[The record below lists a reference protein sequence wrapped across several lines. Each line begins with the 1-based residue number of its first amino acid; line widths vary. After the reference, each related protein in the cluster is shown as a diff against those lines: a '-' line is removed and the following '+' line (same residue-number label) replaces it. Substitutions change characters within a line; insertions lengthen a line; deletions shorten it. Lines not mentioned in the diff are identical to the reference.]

1 MDLRRVILVIG
12 KHISARLN
20 GAIAMINS
28 ILQTL
33 FKVLALTLPIVFSP
47 GVFAHHSDKGLDLD
61 SEVMLEGVVTKVN
74 WRNPH
79 IYFVMQV
86 AGQDGQPAEWTIQM
100 ASIPWLARRGW
111 TSDSVN
117 VGDELFV
124 RAHPAIDGRDYGVFV
139 SIEKGGVRLPQN
151 NPVELTGDVTATSLE
166 GTWLGDR
173 STIGDFTLFFDR
185 LITTEKGTV
194 ARDEF
199 VAISAMNPMATCN
212 TRPTPATL
220 VSAGGYLEEIEYLD
234 DTIILRNEIFDT
246 ERIVYM
252 DGRSHPEGGERTPQ
266 GHSIGSWEG
275 DVLVVDTVA
284 FADHRSPYQNGI
296 PSGAQKHVVEKY
308 QLNEDGSRIL
318 LEMMLEDPEYL
329 VSPLTDTMEWVYAPD
344 QNMIPWECDED
355 STQGFLPQ

>member
-1 MDLRRVILVIG
+1 M
-12 KHISARLN
+12 
-20 GAIAMINS
+20 
-28 ILQTL
+28 LQTL
-33 FKVLALTLPIVFSP
+33 FKVLVLALIDVIPL
-47 GVFAHHSDKGLDLD
+47 GALAHHSDTGLDLD

-86 AGQDGQPAEWTIQM
+86 TDQGGQPADWTIQM

-111 TSDSVN
+111 TSDSVA

-124 RAHPAIDGRDYGVFV
+124 RAHPAVDGRDYGVFV
-139 SIEKGGVRLPQN
+139 SIEKGGVRLPKN
-151 NPVELTGDVTATSLE
+151 NPVELGAGSVVATATTLE

-173 STIGDFTLFFDR
+173 STIGDFTEFFDR
-185 LITTEKGTV
+185 LVTSEKGAI
-194 ARDEF
+194 ARNEF
-199 VAISAMNPMATCN
+199 DALSTMNPMSSCG

-220 VSAGGYLEEIEYLD
+220 VSAGGYLEEIEFVD
-234 DTIILRNEIFDT
+234 DSIILRNEIFDT

-252 DGRSHPEGGERTPQ
+252 DGRAHPEDGERTPQ
-266 GHSIGSWEG
+266 GHSTGEWEG

-308 QLNEDGSRIL
+308 WLNEDGTRII

-329 VSPLTDTMEWVYAPD
+329 TTPLTDTMEWVYAPD
-344 QNMIPWECDED
+344 QEMIPWNCDRE
-355 STQGFLPQ
+355 STQGFVTH